1 MPKDIRIGIAED
13 HLIVRQGIVK
23 LLNQESGIKVI
34 FDVGNGIEVM
44 NALKKSK
51 IDVLIIDL
59 GMPIVDGKTLL
70 KNLEVRHPDIKS
82 IVLSA
87 TTDQLE
93 IVECLQLGAK
103 AYLPKQ
109 VDFDIIVDAIFQ
121 VNEGL
126 HYLDKNVSEAV
137 ITTLRTKPNSVRRSE
152 LSILNEKE
160 IEVIRLVCNGL
171 KNQEIAEH
179 LCLSP
184 RTIEGIRLQISK
196 KTKTNKVVDLIYFA
210 LKNRI
215 HTIQ

>member
-34 FDVGNGIEVM
+34 FDVGNGLEVM
-44 NALKKSK
+44 NSLKKSK

-59 GMPIVDGKTLL
+59 SMPIVDGKTLL

-87 TTDQLE
+87 KTDQLE

-152 LSILNEKE
+152 MSLLNEKE

-171 KNQEIAEH
+171 KNHEIAEH

-196 KTKTNKVVDLIYFA
+196 KTKTKKVVDLIYFA

-215 HTIQ
+215 HTLQ

>member
-1 MPKDIRIGIAED
+1 MRSLLPIGS
-13 HLIVRQGIVK
+13 LSQG
-23 LLNQESGIKVI
+23 LFTFPYESG
-34 FDVGNGIEVM
+34 GEG
-44 NALKKSK
+44 APAAQTQGSSK
-51 IDVLIIDL
+51 
-59 GMPIVDGKTLL
+59 
-70 KNLEVRHPDIKS
+70 E
-82 IVLSA
+82 
-87 TTDQLE
+87 
-93 IVECLQLGAK
+93 
-103 AYLPKQ
+103 Q

-152 LSILNEKE
+152 LSLLNEKE

-171 KNQEIAEH
+171 KNQEIAAH
-179 LCLSP
+179 LCLSS

>member
-1 MPKDIRIGIAED
+1 MPREIRVGIAED

-23 LLNQESGIKVI
+23 LLNQEIGIKVV
-34 FDVGNGIEVM
+34 FEVGNGLEVM
-44 NALKKSK
+44 NALKKIK

-59 GMPIVDGKTLL
+59 SMPIVDGKTLL
-70 KNLEVRHPDIKS
+70 KNLEVRHPEIKS

-87 TTDQLE
+87 TSNQLE
-93 IVECLQLGAK
+93 IIECLQLGAK

-109 VDFDIIVDAIFQ
+109 IDFDKIMDAIFH

-137 ITTLRTKPNSVRRSE
+137 ITTLRNKPNTARRSD
-152 LSILNEKE
+152 LSLLNEKE

-196 KTKTNKVVDLIYFA
+196 KTNTKKVVDLIYFA

-215 HTIQ
+215 YTH

>member
-59 GMPIVDGKTLL
+59 SMPIVDGKTLL

-82 IVLSA
+82 IILSA
-87 TTDQLE
+87 TIDQLE

-109 VDFDIIVDAIFQ
+109 VDFEIIVDAIFQ

-152 LSILNEKE
+152 LSLLNEKE

-171 KNQEIAEH
+171 KNQEIADH
-179 LCLSP
+179 LCLST

>member
-1 MPKDIRIGIAED
+1 MPKEIRVGIAED

-23 LLNQESGIKVI
+23 LLNQESGVKVI
-34 FDVGNGIEVM
+34 FDVGNGFEVM

-87 TTDQLE
+87 ATDQLE

-126 HYLDKNVSEAV
+126 HYLDKNVSEAL

-152 LSILNEKE
+152 LNLLNEKE

-171 KNQEIAEH
+171 KNHEIAEH

-196 KTKTNKVVDLIYFA
+196 KTKTSKVVDLIYFA

>member
-87 TTDQLE
+87 ITDQLE

-152 LSILNEKE
+152 LSLLNEKE

-179 LCLSP
+179 LCLSS

>member
-1 MPKDIRIGIAED
+1 MPKEIRVGIAED

-23 LLNQESGIKVI
+23 LLNDESGIKVI
-34 FDVGNGIEVM
+34 FDVANGIEVM

-59 GMPIVDGKTLL
+59 SMPIVDGKTLL

-87 TTDQLE
+87 TIDQLE

-103 AYLPKQ
+103 ACLPKH

-152 LSILNEKE
+152 LSLLNEKE

-179 LCLSP
+179 LCLSS